1 MEKLG
6 SRLRKERKRLGLTQ
20 IAFARIGGVEPNA
33 QGHYESGHRS
43 PKADYLQRV
52 CDAGVDMH
60 YLFSGD
66 TLAGTADTADR
77 PDADDQSSS
86 GRTFPTNNREVII
99 SNRNAVGILGTLH
112 QSLND
117 TTQVIADVAT
127 CFSTRHLDIR
137 EEQFA
142 AQVRDFQEDSRRFI
156 GLAMMKVQHS
166 V

>member
-1 MEKLG
+1 MEPLG

-33 QGHYESGHRS
+33 QSHYESGHRS

-60 YLFSGD
+60 YLFSGGAVRAD
-66 TLAGTADTADR
+66 PQGYEPREPSRMGSLLAG
-77 PDADDQSSS
+77 SH
-86 GRTFPTNNREVII
+86 GEVLV

-112 QSLND
+112 QSLNH

-127 CFSTRHLDIR
+127 CFGTRPPDNR

-156 GLAMMKVQHS
+156 GLAMMKLQHS

>member
-6 SRLRKERKRLGLTQ
+6 TRLRKERKRLGLTQ

-60 YLFSGD
+60 YLFSGNS
-66 TLAGTADTADR
+66 LVSSADG
-77 PDADDQSSS
+77 PGADDQSS
-86 GRTFPTNNREVII
+86 PTRAVLSSNRDVII

-112 QSLND
+112 QTLDD

-127 CFSTRHLDIR
+127 CFSTRHVDLR

-156 GLAMMKVQHS
+156 GLAMMKVQQS
-166 V
+166 A

>member
-1 MEKLG
+1 MELLG

-66 TLAGTADTADR
+66 AMPGNSNRYDVKELA
-77 PDADDQSSS
+77 SM
-86 GRTFPTNNREVII
+86 GRSLPVNGREVII

-112 QSLND
+112 QSLNH

-127 CFSTRHLDIR
+127 CFGTRALDIR

-166 V
+166 I

>member
-6 SRLRKERKRLGLTQ
+6 MRLRKERKRLGLTQ
-20 IAFARIGGVEPNA
+20 IAFAKIGGVEPNA

-60 YLFSGD
+60 YLFSGN
-66 TLAGTADTADR
+66 TLLGAPDR
-77 PDADDQSSS
+77 LDPDDQSSS
-86 GRTFPTNNREVII
+86 GRTFPGNNREVII
-99 SNRNAVGILGTLH
+99 SNRSAVGILGTLH
-112 QSLND
+112 QTLND

-127 CFSTRHLDIR
+127 SFSTRHQDIR

-156 GLAMMKVQHS
+156 GLAMMKVRHS
-166 V
+166 A

>member
-6 SRLRKERKRLGLTQ
+6 TRLRKERKRLGLTQ

-60 YLFSGD
+60 YLFSGNS
-66 TLAGTADTADR
+66 LIGSMNG
-77 PDADDQSSS
+77 PDAEDQSS
-86 GRTFPTNNREVII
+86 PNRALISSNRDVII
-99 SNRNAVGILGTLH
+99 SNRNAVGILVTLH
-112 QSLND
+112 QTLND

-127 CFSTRHLDIR
+127 CFSTRHQDVR

-166 V
+166 A

>member
-1 MEKLG
+1 MELLG

-66 TLAGTADTADR
+66 AMPGNSSRYDVEELA
-77 PDADDQSSS
+77 SM
-86 GRTFPTNNREVII
+86 GRSLPVNGREVII

-112 QSLND
+112 QSLNH

-127 CFSTRHLDIR
+127 CFGTRALDIR

-166 V
+166 I

>member
-1 MEKLG
+1 MELLG

-66 TLAGTADTADR
+66 AMPGNSNRYDVEELA
-77 PDADDQSSS
+77 SM
-86 GRTFPTNNREVII
+86 GRSLPVNGREVII

-112 QSLND
+112 QSLNH

-127 CFSTRHLDIR
+127 CFGTRALDIR

>member
-1 MEKLG
+1 MEQLG
-6 SRLRKERKRLGLTQ
+6 TRLRKERKRLGLTQ

-52 CDAGVDMH
+52 CDAGVDVH
-60 YLFSGD
+60 YLFSG
-66 TLAGTADTADR
+66 TSLLGSVNGPGAE
-77 PDADDQSSS
+77 DQSS
-86 GRTFPTNNREVII
+86 PTRALISSNRDVII

-112 QSLND
+112 QTLND

-127 CFSTRHLDIR
+127 CFSTRHVDVR

-166 V
+166 A

>member
-6 SRLRKERKRLGLTQ
+6 TRLRKERKRLGLTQ

-60 YLFSGD
+60 YLFSGNSLIGLVD
-66 TLAGTADTADR
+66 GL
-77 PDADDQSSS
+77 DADDRSLPTRTVLSS
-86 GRTFPTNNREVII
+86 NRDVII

-112 QSLND
+112 QSLDD
-117 TTQVIADVAT
+117 TTQVIVDVAT
-127 CFSTRHLDIR
+127 CFSTRHVDSR

-156 GLAMMKVQHS
+156 GLAMMKVQQS
-166 V
+166 A

>member
-60 YLFSGD
+60 YLFSGNA
-66 TLAGTADTADR
+66 LLGTADR
-77 PDADDQSSS
+77 LDADDPTSSD
-86 GRTFPTNNREVII
+86 RTLPSNNREVII

-127 CFSTRHLDIR
+127 FFSPRHVDVR

-156 GLAMMKVQHS
+156 GLAMMKVQQS
-166 V
+166 A

>member
-1 MEKLG
+1 MELLG

-66 TLAGTADTADR
+66 AMPGNSNRYDVEELA
-77 PDADDQSSS
+77 SM
-86 GRTFPTNNREVII
+86 GRSLPVNGREVII

-112 QSLND
+112 QSLNH

-127 CFSTRHLDIR
+127 CFGTRALDVR

-166 V
+166 I

>member
-1 MEKLG
+1 METLG
-6 SRLRKERKRLGLTQ
+6 TRLRKERKRLGLTQ

-60 YLFSGD
+60 YLFSGNP
-66 TLAGTADTADR
+66 LLGTADR
-77 PDADDQSSS
+77 LDADEQPSSV
-86 GRTFPTNNREVII
+86 RTFSGNNREVVI

-112 QSLND
+112 QTLND

-127 CFSTRHLDIR
+127 CFSTRHQDVR

-166 V
+166 A

>member
-60 YLFSGD
+60 YLFSGNAM
-66 TLAGTADTADR
+66 LGTADRLDAGDPTSSDR
-77 PDADDQSSS
+77 TLPS
-86 GRTFPTNNREVII
+86 NNREVII

-127 CFSTRHLDIR
+127 FFSPRHVDIR

-156 GLAMMKVQHS
+156 GLAMMKVQQS
-166 V
+166 A

>member
-6 SRLRKERKRLGLTQ
+6 TRLRKERKRLGLTQ
-20 IAFARIGGVEPNA
+20 IAFAKIGGVEPNA

-60 YLFSGD
+60 YLFSGNSLIGPVD
-66 TLAGTADTADR
+66 GPGVDDRSSPAGSVI
-77 PDADDQSSS
+77 SS
-86 GRTFPTNNREVII
+86 NRDVII

-127 CFSTRHLDIR
+127 CFSTRHQDVR

-166 V
+166 A

>member
-6 SRLRKERKRLGLTQ
+6 TRLRKERKRLGLTQ

-60 YLFSGD
+60 YLFSGND
-66 TLAGTADTADR
+66 LLIPADR
-77 PDADDQSSS
+77 PGDDHFPSSRALPS
-86 GRTFPTNNREVII
+86 NNLEVII

>member
-6 SRLRKERKRLGLTQ
+6 TRLRKERKRLGLTQ

-52 CDAGVDMH
+52 SDAGVDMH
-60 YLFSGD
+60 YLFSGNN
-66 TLAGTADTADR
+66 LLGTAER
-77 PDADDQSSS
+77 VEADDHSSA
-86 GRTFPTNNREVII
+86 GRTFPGNNREVII
-99 SNRNAVGILGTLH
+99 SNRNAVCILGTLH

-127 CFSTRHLDIR
+127 CFSTRHLDVR

-166 V
+166 A

>member
-1 MEKLG
+1 MELLG

-66 TLAGTADTADR
+66 AMPGNSNRYDVEELA
-77 PDADDQSSS
+77 SM
-86 GRTFPTNNREVII
+86 GRSLPVNGREVII

-112 QSLND
+112 QSLNH

-127 CFSTRHLDIR
+127 CFGTRPLDIR

-166 V
+166 I

>member
-6 SRLRKERKRLGLTQ
+6 TRLRKERKRLGLTQ

-60 YLFSGD
+60 YLFSGNSLVSSGD
-66 TLAGTADTADR
+66 G
-77 PDADDQSSS
+77 PGADDQSS
-86 GRTFPTNNREVII
+86 PTRAVLSSNRDVII

-112 QSLND
+112 QTLDD

-127 CFSTRHLDIR
+127 CFSTRHVDLR

-156 GLAMMKVQHS
+156 GLAMMKVQQS
-166 V
+166 A

>member
-1 MEKLG
+1 MELLG

-66 TLAGTADTADR
+66 AMPGNSNRYDVEELA
-77 PDADDQSSS
+77 SM
-86 GRTFPTNNREVII
+86 GRSLPVNGREVII

-112 QSLND
+112 QSLNH

-127 CFSTRHLDIR
+127 CFGTRALDIR

-166 V
+166 I

>member
-43 PKADYLQRV
+43 PKSDYLQRV

-60 YLFSGD
+60 YLFSGNALVSLSDDRD
-66 TLAGTADTADR
+66 TFDVPVASRSLPVNT
-77 PDADDQSSS
+77 
-86 GRTFPTNNREVII
+86 RELIV

-127 CFSTRHLDIR
+127 CFGTRNLDIR

-156 GLAMMKVQHS
+156 GLAMLKVQHS
-166 V
+166 L

>member
-6 SRLRKERKRLGLTQ
+6 TRLRKERKRLGLTQ

-60 YLFSGD
+60 YLFSGNS
-66 TLAGTADTADR
+66 LLGTVDR
-77 PDADDQSSS
+77 LDADDQTAS
-86 GRTFPTNNREVII
+86 GRMLPSNNREVII

-112 QSLND
+112 QTLND

-127 CFSTRHLDIR
+127 SFSTHHVDTR

-156 GLAMMKVQHS
+156 GLAMLKVQHS
-166 V
+166 A

>member
-60 YLFSGD
+60 YLFSGSA
-66 TLAGTADTADR
+66 LLGTAGR
-77 PDADDQSSS
+77 LDADDPTSSD
-86 GRTFPTNNREVII
+86 RTLPSNNREVII

-127 CFSTRHLDIR
+127 FFSPRHVDIR

-156 GLAMMKVQHS
+156 GLAMMKVQQS
-166 V
+166 A